1 MAGDKDTLL
10 GMGFEAARVDWA
22 LRSTGNAGLQ
32 PALDFLFAHSDDPIP
47 DPTAQASTS
56 TASTTSD
63 TQIDEDQMDEEDLD
77 VIKPVIRKLPVGEGS
92 VNPVTGIAEAKSIKC
107 SQCGKLF
114 KEQAIASFH
123 ADMSGHDQFEESTEE
138 IKPLTEKEKIQKI
151 AELRAKLAE
160 KRAQKNTQDA
170 EEAQANASIR
180 RKADREASDA
190 REALKAKEAI
200 KMAEQARRE
209 KEEDRKARAEIKR
222 RIEQD
227 KEERRERA
235 EREKR
240 LRQGETVEATPAPPP
255 VTSPGTGK
263 TAGSDNK
270 DTRIQIRLAS
280 GGKPFQT
287 VMDSESTLSDLAEYL
302 ATQAPN
308 IDVNTVS
315 FSSQW
320 PRIQFSRE
328 DFSKT
333 LRELQLTPSATLI
346 AS

>member
-63 TQIDEDQMDEEDLD
+63 TQVDEDQMDEEDLD

-138 IKPLTEKEKIQKI
+138 VCFPNLLSDLNTRVHIMYWQIKPLTEKEKIQKI

-160 KRAQKNTQDA
+160 KRAQKNIQDA

-240 LRQGETVEATPAPPP
+240 LRQGETVEGNAC
-255 VTSPGTGK
+255 
-263 TAGSDNK
+263 
-270 DTRIQIRLAS
+270 
-280 GGKPFQT
+280 
-287 VMDSESTLSDLAEYL
+287 ST
-302 ATQAPN
+302 
-308 IDVNTVS
+308 
-315 FSSQW
+315 
-320 PRIQFSRE
+320 
-328 DFSKT
+328 
-333 LRELQLTPSATLI
+333 
-346 AS
+346 